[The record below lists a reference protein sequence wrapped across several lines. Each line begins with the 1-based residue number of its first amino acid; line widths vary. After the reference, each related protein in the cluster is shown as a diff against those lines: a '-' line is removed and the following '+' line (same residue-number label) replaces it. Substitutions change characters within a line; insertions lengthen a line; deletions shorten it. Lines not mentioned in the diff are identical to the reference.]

1 MYQNVITE
9 QIDGVLFVYFNCEG
23 KVNVFNKQ
31 LMEELSDIVDNIAD
45 VEGVVF
51 ASKKSTFIAGADINE
66 FFPLFEASNSEVVEL
81 ISKGQTVF
89 NNIEDLPIP
98 TVAWI
103 NGAAM
108 GGGAINTA
116 FGGQGADKLLVKIT
130 SGLAVAFMGLAIII
144 GMMKNPAS
152 RIDYSNE
159 PTLSRNKGA
168 ADILQASPV
177 QLQPIEKLLPADG
190 VPANSETKEDTE

>member
-1 MYQNVITE
+1 MLYGLAIFIFVVIC
-9 QIDGVLFVYFNCEG
+9 IS
-23 KVNVFNKQ
+23 
-31 LMEELSDIVDNIAD
+31 LMGIILLQS
-45 VEGVVF
+45 
-51 ASKKSTFIAGADINE
+51 SKTG
-66 FFPLFEASNSEVVEL
+66 
-81 ISKGQTVF
+81 GM
-89 NNIEDLPIP
+89 
-98 TVAWI
+98 
-103 NGAAM
+103 GAAM

-130 SGLAVAFMGLAIII
+130 SGLAVGFMGLAIII

-177 QLQPIEKLLPADG
+177 QLQPLEKLLPADG